1 MRFNKMIN
9 KNIRKRYK
17 SKNKGEE
24 KLLIKGKKLIN
35 KNS

>member
-1 MRFNKMIN
+1 MIN